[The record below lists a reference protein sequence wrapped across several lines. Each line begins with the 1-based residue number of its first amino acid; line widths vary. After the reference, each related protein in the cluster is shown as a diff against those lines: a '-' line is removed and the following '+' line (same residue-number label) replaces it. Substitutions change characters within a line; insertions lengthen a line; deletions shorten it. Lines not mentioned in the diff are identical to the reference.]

1 MGLSLK
7 PPSGVPVAE
16 AVGHREGGAQ
26 AFDQLLTKIW
36 LNNYQAMKE
45 FLDKLISKKAMKP
58 VQFILL
64 LLS

>member
-1 MGLSLK
+1 MKS
-7 PPSGVPVAE
+7 PSGVPVAE
-16 AVGHREGGAQ
+16 AVGHRERGAK
-26 AFDQLLTKIW
+26 AFDQLLREIW
-36 LNNYQAMKE
+36 LNNYQPMNG